1 MEMITKSNENFRA
14 SQTHKDT
21 RELHLTK
28 FGFSRKK
35 EKKIGHR
42 LVFFSVFF
50 CVRGNK
56 NDGNRAECY
65 YDGVFVILRLPSTKE
80 TGRACEL
87 CRLNVWKPESL
98 VCAYVCA
105 CVCT

>member
-21 RELHLTK
+21 RELHLTS
-28 FGFSRKK
+28 FGFSKKKRKK
-35 EKKIGHR
+35 NWTD
-42 LVFFSVFF
+42 LFF